1 MSTLYGLSNCN
12 VIMNYC
18 VSFHTVSLS
27 LFNDVFWIV
36 FFFFGCIT
44 LECQGPYSKLS
55 QRACSVENMF
65 VVL

>member
-36 FFFFGCIT
+36 FFF
-44 LECQGPYSKLS
+44 LAASP
-55 QRACSVENMF
+55 
-65 VVL
+65 